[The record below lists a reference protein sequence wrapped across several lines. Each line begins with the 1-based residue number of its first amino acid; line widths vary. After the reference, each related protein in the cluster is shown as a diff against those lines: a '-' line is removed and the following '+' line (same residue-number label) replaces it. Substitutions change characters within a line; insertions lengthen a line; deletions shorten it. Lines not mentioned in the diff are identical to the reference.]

1 MTPKVYSEDL
11 QLVISSIPCTM
22 RTLAESGMTMLVVT
36 HEMAFLGDV
45 SNRVIFMAD
54 ERIEKNGKPEEVFN
68 HPKKERPRE
77 FLTRYLSE
85 KK

>member
-1 MTPKVYSEDL
+1 
-11 QLVISSIPCTM
+11 
-22 RTLAESGMTMLVVT
+22 MTMLVVT

-68 HPKKERPRE
+68 HPKKERTRE
-77 FLTRYLSE
+77 FLTHYLSE